1 MKLNLATVLLVR
13 EINIIYIKISR
24 FKCIKSVAK
33 DKADST
39 QQKTKCLEESFI
51 RFFLLFFL
59 FIVGHR
65 SIIGIAPNMSN
76 NNNAY
81 NLFQSDR
88 LCLIDKL

>member
-13 EINIIYIKISR
+13 EINIIYIKILR

-51 RFFLLFFL
+51 FLFVFL